1 VQENLRFPAPPH
13 SEPKVLL
20 CGSAGSSEK
29 RTSFVTQVTVAIPFS
44 RWGAQPYIT
53 HPFLF
58 PIASTDAVRAP
69 ANEAIA
75 AEEEVRHPIRLAM
88 EWQQMLADN
97 PGLNMA
103 GIAQMKGGSRAR
115 VTQVM
120 NLLRLPKRLQTV
132 LLGVTTP
139 EQIRLLSER
148 KMRPI
153 MACSD
158 PRIQQRLVQDLLAT
172 VAQ

>member
-1 VQENLRFPAPPH
+1 VWI
-13 SEPKVLL
+13 
-20 CGSAGSSEK
+20 GSAGGSEK
-29 RTSFVTQVTVAIPFS
+29 RTSFTVEVTLAIPFS

-58 PIASTDAVRAP
+58 PIANTDAVRAP
-69 ANEAIA
+69 FSEPSV
-75 AEEEVRHPIRLAM
+75 AEEEVRHPIRLAL

-103 GIAQMKGGSRAR
+103 GIAHIKGVSRAR

-120 NLLRLPKRLQTV
+120 NLLRLPKPLQTV
-132 LLGVTTP
+132 LLGVTML

-148 KMRPI
+148 KLRPI

-158 PRIQQRLVQDLLAT
+158 ARVKQQLVQQLLAS
-172 VAQ
+172 VAR

>member
-1 VQENLRFPAPPH
+1 M
-13 SEPKVLL
+13 
-20 CGSAGSSEK
+20 
-29 RTSFVTQVTVAIPFS
+29 TVAIPFS

-58 PIASTDAVRAP
+58 PIANTDAVRTP
-69 ANEAIA
+69 VNESIA
-75 AEEEVRHPIRLAM
+75 AEEEVRHPIRLAL

-103 GIAQMKGGSRAR
+103 GIAQMKGVSRAR

-132 LLGVTTP
+132 LRGVTTP

-148 KMRPI
+148 KLRPI

-158 PRIQQRLVQDLLAT
+158 ARVQQQLVQELLAS
-172 VAQ
+172 VAR

>member
-1 VQENLRFPAPPH
+1 MAPA
-13 SEPKVLL
+13 
-20 CGSAGSSEK
+20 GGSEK

-44 RWGAQPYIT
+44 RWGVQPYIT
-53 HPFLF
+53 YPFLF
-58 PIASTDAVRAP
+58 PIANIDAVRAP
-69 ANEAIA
+69 TNDAIVA
-75 AEEEVRHPIRLAM
+75 KEGVRHPIRLAL

-103 GIAQMKGGSRAR
+103 GIAQIKGVSRAR

-120 NLLRLPKRLQTV
+120 NLLRLPEQVQTV
-132 LLGVTTP
+132 LLGETTP

-148 KMRPI
+148 KLRPI
-153 MACSD
+153 MACSVH
-158 PRIQQRLVQDLLAT
+158 RIQQRLVQELLAT

>member
-1 VQENLRFPAPPH
+1 M
-13 SEPKVLL
+13 
-20 CGSAGSSEK
+20 
-29 RTSFVTQVTVAIPFS
+29 TVASLFS

-58 PIASTDAVRAP
+58 PIANTDAVRAP
-69 ANEAIA
+69 ANEPIVAD
-75 AEEEVRHPIRLAM
+75 EVVRHPIRLAL

-103 GIAQMKGGSRAR
+103 TIAQIKGGSRAR

-120 NLLRLPKRLQTV
+120 NLLRLPKQVQTV
-132 LLGVTTP
+132 LLGVTSP

-148 KMRPI
+148 KLRPI

-158 PRIQQRLVQDLLAT
+158 HRIQQKLMHDLLAT
-172 VAQ
+172 AAQ

>member
-1 VQENLRFPAPPH
+1 
-13 SEPKVLL
+13 
-20 CGSAGSSEK
+20 
-29 RTSFVTQVTVAIPFS
+29 
-44 RWGAQPYIT
+44 
-53 HPFLF
+53 
-58 PIASTDAVRAP
+58 
-69 ANEAIA
+69 
-75 AEEEVRHPIRLAM
+75 VRHPIRLAL

-103 GIAQMKGGSRAR
+103 GIAQIKRVSRAR

-120 NLLRLPKRLQTV
+120 NLLRLPEQVQTV

-148 KMRPI
+148 KLRPI

-158 PRIQQRLVQDLLAT
+158 HRIQQRLVQELLAT

>member
-1 VQENLRFPAPPH
+1 VRQHTE
-13 SEPKVLL
+13 SK
-20 CGSAGSSEK
+20 GSAGGSEK

-44 RWGAQPYIT
+44 RWGAQPYVT
-53 HPFLF
+53 YPFLF
-58 PIASTDAVRAP
+58 PIANTDAVRAP
-69 ANEAIA
+69 VNDIIDAV
-75 AEEEVRHPIRLAM
+75 EEVRHPIRLAL
-88 EWQQMLADN
+88 EWRQMLADN

-103 GIAQMKGGSRAR
+103 GIAQIKGVSRAR

-120 NLLRLPKRLQTV
+120 NLLRLPEQVQTV

-148 KMRPI
+148 KLRPI

-158 PRIQQRLVQDLLAT
+158 TRVQQRLVQELVAT
-172 VAQ
+172 VTEW